1 MAGTSKLT
9 DQQVLEIRR
18 RAKEGVTARQMAQEL
33 RVNVETIRR
42 IVRRESHHFVEP
54 EDKTLMDV
62 AES

>member
-1 MAGTSKLT
+1 MATSKLT

-42 IVRRESHHFVEP
+42 IVRRESHQLVGLAG
-54 EDKTLMDV
+54 KMLMDV

>member
-9 DQQVLEIRR
+9 DQQVLEIRL

-42 IVRRESHHFVEP
+42 IVRRESHQLVGLA
-54 EDKTLMDV
+54 DKMPMDV